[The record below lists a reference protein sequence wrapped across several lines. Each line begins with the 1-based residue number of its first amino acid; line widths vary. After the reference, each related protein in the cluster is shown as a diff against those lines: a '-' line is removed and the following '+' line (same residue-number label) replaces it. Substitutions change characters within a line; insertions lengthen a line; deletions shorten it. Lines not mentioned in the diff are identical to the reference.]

1 VLTLSSALDILL
13 YQSAYRE
20 HISNI
25 VLAESNRIYNLFRE
39 RNPNFKGK
47 VSLIGHSLGSAIL
60 FDILCRQKESPKIH
74 TPAARQTHYKSQR
87 SAPNKSKVKGLEF
100 DFEVED
106 FYCLGSPIGMCHH
119 RFFVSSARS
128 GNKTGMFLEV
138 LNIADE

>member
-1 VLTLSSALDILL
+1 MTSFFLALDILL

-39 RNPNFKGK
+39 RNPDFRGK

-60 FDILCRQKESPKIH
+60 FDVLCSQYFALRIPRSWCYTYIVSGQKESP
-74 TPAARQTHYKSQR
+74 TSAAYQNPYKNHR
-87 SAPNKSKVKGLEF
+87 SAPNKSKVKDLDF

-106 FYCLGSPIGMCHH
+106 FYCLGSPIGRCQYLF
-119 RFFVSSARS
+119 RF
-128 GNKTGMFLEV
+128 
-138 LNIADE
+138 

>member
-1 VLTLSSALDILL
+1 MCSLALDILL

-39 RNPNFKGK
+39 RNPEFNGK

-60 FDILCRQKESPKIH
+60 FDILCRQKENAKIH
-74 TPAARQTHYKSQR
+74 ASAAHQRHYKSQWQAA
-87 SAPNKSKVKGLEF
+87 APNKPQVKDLDF

-106 FYCLGSPIGMCHH
+106 FYCLGSPIGM
-119 RFFVSSARS
+119 
-128 GNKTGMFLEV
+128 
-138 LNIADE
+138 